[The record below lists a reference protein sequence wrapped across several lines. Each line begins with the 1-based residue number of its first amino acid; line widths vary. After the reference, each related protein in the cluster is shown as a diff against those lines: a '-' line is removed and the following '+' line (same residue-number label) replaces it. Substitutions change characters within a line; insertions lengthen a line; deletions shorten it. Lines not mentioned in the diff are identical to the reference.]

1 MDFWQPVYSY
11 KRTMNK
17 ESLIYLIW
25 LVLIVVWNFGYPGA
39 LPIYDVMVA
48 VILSIVVKIL
58 NNYRKQSK

>member
-1 MDFWQPVYSY
+1 
-11 KRTMNK
+11 MNK